1 MKEIT
6 FDRFVRYLFTIAVCV
21 LLYLLIAKLS
31 KVLTPFFVAWLVAYL
46 LYPIVC
52 FFQYRCK
59 LKFRLLAIFVTLLVV
74 AGLIYLTGMLIVPSF
89 IEEYKRMESIIVEFM
104 GEGLLLG
111 GIGGLLGSVCGFVFA
126 QAVSMNVFNSSIQF
140 HWLLIPVTVLVSV
153 LVTGLS
159 CLLPVRSATDVDPA
173 LVLKGE

>member
-59 LKFRLLAIFVTLLVV
+59 LKYRLLGIFCTFITAAI
-74 AGLIYLTGMLIVPSF
+74 ILTGLSFLIVPP
-89 IEEYKRMESIIVEFM
+89 ILEESERVRDLLITYVSKDA
-104 GEGLLLG
+104 LLLITYVEPISMG
-111 GIGGLLGSVCGFVFA
+111 LIWLTGAKGI
-126 QAVSMNVFNSSIQF
+126 
-140 HWLLIPVTVLVSV
+140 
-153 LVTGLS
+153 
-159 CLLPVRSATDVDPA
+159 
-173 LVLKGE
+173 

>member
-1 MKEIT
+1 MDPPEPAPGPADLPPPERIQP
-6 FDRFVRYLFTIAVCV
+6 VESCV
-21 LLYLLIAKLS
+21 LLGDSITAQGDF
-31 KVLTPFFVAWLVAYL
+31 TPFFPA
-46 LYPIVC
+46 
-52 FFQYRCK
+52 
-59 LKFRLLAIFVTLLVV
+59 VTLYNLGISGDTI
-74 AGLIYLTGMLIVPSF
+74 AGVTA
-89 IEEYKRMESIIVEFM
+89 RMDQAAELSPD
-104 GEGLLLG
+104 LLL
-111 GIGGLLGSVCGFVFA
+111 ILCGGLLGSVCGFVFA